1 MQDGILKFPKALKEN
16 KNVSNEL
23 ITKTP
28 KNMPN
33 ESSFRPKKRE
43 KENIHMSKEELEAEN
58 RFLMESIRR
67 NEKKMDNLSKNDKIK
82 EFFDVKS
89 FVNDNYK
96 EFVDLL
102 EDYKNLKI
110 AENNQKDRFFF
121 FFVSKKILKNEKR
134 RGKLENFLKEE
145 SKKTQAAKN
154 AEKTAKN
161 LEEKI
166 RRLNEDVIII
176 NFSLFLKKNV
186 VRWKKCKTKT
196 KNIMNN

>member
-16 KNVSNEL
+16 KNASNEP

-33 ESSFRPKKRE
+33 EGSFRPKKRE
-43 KENIHMSKEELEAEN
+43 KENIHMSKAELEAEN
-58 RFLMESIRR
+58 KFLLESIRK
-67 NEKKMDNLSKNDKIK
+67 NEKKIDNLSKNDKIK

-110 AENNQKDRFFF
+110 AENQQKDRFFND
-121 FFVSKKILKNEKR
+121 FVLKKLKISKR
-134 RGKLENFLKEE
+134 REKLEIFLNEE
-145 SKKTQAAKN
+145 SKKKLTAKN

-176 NFSLFLKKNV
+176 IFNYF
-186 VRWKKCKTKT
+186 
-196 KNIMNN
+196 